1 MVIIIILGL
10 CRIRKTTLEGCN
22 VSVIGENVD
31 LTYPYNYLGEGAADL
46 GEALKD
52 EKFMQS
58 FKEAKYP
65 VVLVGPGILHRA
77 DRDTIL
83 QQVSNQLH
91 KPVPSESVLNSQ
103 DTLNY
108 CFYECLWAL
117 VSCTG
122 LTETPS
128 CSRSVHKMKSKQM
141 VTIFEKTSVILGC
154 PGAAGQYTAAQ
165 NCAIWICLRLSGY
178 IELLWF

>member
-1 MVIIIILGL
+1 MQPFILGL

-46 GEALKD
+46 GQALKD

-65 VVLVGPGILHRA
+65 VVLVGPGILQRA

-83 QQVSNQLH
+83 QQVSTQQH
-91 KPVPSESVLNSQ
+91 KPVPSDVFLQKKGSVP
-103 DTLNY
+103 
-108 CFYECLWAL
+108 F
-117 VSCTG
+117 
-122 LTETPS
+122 
-128 CSRSVHKMKSKQM
+128 
-141 VTIFEKTSVILGC
+141 
-154 PGAAGQYTAAQ
+154 
-165 NCAIWICLRLSGY
+165 
-178 IELLWF
+178 

>member
-1 MVIIIILGL
+1 MTDLAKTTAVLFTMQPFILAL
-10 CRIRKTTLEGCN
+10 CRIRKTTLEGCS

-83 QQVSNQLH
+83 QQVSTQEE
-91 KPVPSESVLNSQ
+91 KYTNSY
-103 DTLNY
+103 N
-108 CFYECLWAL
+108 F
-117 VSCTG
+117 
-122 LTETPS
+122 
-128 CSRSVHKMKSKQM
+128 
-141 VTIFEKTSVILGC
+141 
-154 PGAAGQYTAAQ
+154 
-165 NCAIWICLRLSGY
+165 
-178 IELLWF
+178 